1 MQDNCEGGFY
11 LRPLTN
17 KMYYI
22 LLAIAIILGY
32 FLVVRFISTLLK
44 VFLVIFGIIILVGGV
59 YVMILSSS
67 QKVELFGIYTVEN
80 FQIRKISE

>member
-1 MQDNCEGGFY
+1 
-11 LRPLTN
+11 
-17 KMYYI
+17 MYYI

-32 FLVVRFISTLLK
+32 FLVVRFISTLVK
-44 VFLVIFGIIILVGGV
+44 VFLVIFGIVILVGGV